1 MGIRALVLCA
11 LPLCLACTGS
21 VSGVV
26 GGGGPRN
33 PGAGPSDSKPG
44 GNNLPPDQ
52 TIAPPGAPAMPVMPT
67 DMGKA
72 QTCLPSIP
80 SAPLRRLSHAEY
92 LATMKDLLGT
102 VSTTAPDILR
112 DPASHGFENQAR
124 LLNPSAQLV
133 EQYGTAAINTA
144 LKVST
149 NLPSVVPCT
158 PKTAAEE
165 KTCGAQFVE
174 QLGAKVF
181 RRPLTAEEKTDY
193 QAYFESERAF
203 SNFAGAV
210 QLTTEALLQSPQ
222 FLYRVELGD
231 PATAEPDRIK
241 LTPFEVASRLSY
253 LLWGR
258 APDAALLAKAQA
270 GQLDSATDRESEAR
284 RLLADPRAR
293 EMFVE
298 FHRQWLDFDQLAKEP
313 KDAQTFPA
321 YTPELSGAMRE
332 ESDRFV
338 AILMGPGEGTV
349 RALLTS
355 ARTEVNAP
363 LARLYG
369 GVTVPASGWVT
380 ATLKPTERAGI
391 LTRANF
397 LAGRAHM
404 ISGSPPLRA
413 SYVLQRLL
421 CQTVP
426 PPPAD
431 ADLSEP
437 VAKPGTTA
445 AAKKT
450 SRQLFE
456 ERTAPAAC
464 NSCHSLFGPLGYAL
478 ENYDAIGA
486 YRTTDNGLPV
496 DATAH
501 FRFGDVDW
509 QLAGGID
516 LSTRLADSAQVQS
529 CVATNWFQYAL
540 GRELE
545 TADQCR
551 MAKLNA
557 VLTEA
562 RGDIRELLVSLIKS
576 PEFIYRKAIAP

>member
-1 MGIRALVLCA
+1 MRERELVLCA
-11 LPLCLACTGS
+11 LALWLACTGS
-21 VSGVV
+21 ISGA
-26 GGGGPRN
+26 RE
-33 PGAGPSDSKPG
+33 PG
-44 GNNLPPDQ
+44 NHPPDQ
-52 TIAPPGAPAMPVMPT
+52 TIAPPGAPAMPVMPG
-67 DMGKA
+67 DKPKA
-72 QTCLPSIP
+72 ETCLPSIAA
-80 SAPLRRLSHAEY
+80 APLRRLSHAEY
-92 LATMKDLLGT
+92 LATMKDLFGT
-102 VSTTAPDILR
+102 LNAATPDILR
-112 DPASHGFENQAR
+112 DPSSHGFENQAR
-124 LLNPSAQLV
+124 LLNPSSQLV
-133 EQYGTAAINTA
+133 EQYGAAAINVA
-144 LKVST
+144 LKVATTLS
-149 NLPSVVPCT
+149 SVVPCA
-158 PKTAAEE
+158 PKTGAEE
-165 KTCGAQFVE
+165 KACGAQFVE
-174 QLGAKVF
+174 QFGARVF
-181 RRPLTAEEKTDY
+181 RRPLTAEEKSDY
-193 QAYFESERAF
+193 QAYFESERAL
-203 SNFAGAV
+203 SSFAGAV
-210 QLTTEALLQSPQ
+210 QLTTEVFLQSPQ

-231 PATAEPDRIK
+231 PATAEPERIK
-241 LTPFEVASRLSY
+241 LTPFEVANRLSY

-258 APDAALLAKAQA
+258 GPDAALLAKAQA
-270 GQLDSATDRESEAR
+270 GQLDSASDREGEAR

-298 FHRQWLDFDQLAKEP
+298 FHRQWLDFDQLAREP

-321 YTPELSGAMRE
+321 YTPELVAAMRE

-338 AILMGPGEGTV
+338 ANLMAGEGTV

-355 ARTEVNAP
+355 TKTEVNGP

-369 GVTVPASGWVT
+369 GVAVPASGWV
-380 ATLKPTERAGI
+380 AVTLKATERAGI

-404 ISGSPPLRA
+404 IAGSPPLRA
-413 SYVLQRLL
+413 NYVLQRLL

-437 VAKPGTTA
+437 AKPGPMA
-445 AAKKT
+445 AKT

-464 NSCHSLFGPLGYAL
+464 NSCHSAFSALGYAL

-501 FRFGDVDW
+501 FQFAGIDW
-509 QLAGGID
+509 QLAGGVD
-516 LSTRLADSAQVQS
+516 LSTKLADSAQVQS

-551 MAKLNA
+551 MAKLNT
-557 VLTEA
+557 VLTDA
-562 RGDIRELLVSLIKS
+562 HGDIRELLVSLVKS
-576 PEFIYRKAIAP
+576 PELIYRRPIAP